1 VTEGTNRTVSWTYDN
16 IYRLTNETI
25 GNDPANKNGSITYGL
40 DPVGNRQSE
49 TSGLSGLNPGSFAYT
64 ADDELSTD
72 TYDNNGNTTH
82 SGVNSFTF
90 DSENHLMS
98 MNGGAVTLVY
108 DGDGNRVAKTV
119 SSGTTL
125 YLVDDLNPTGLPQV
139 VDEIVGG
146 AVQRTYTYGLQRISE
161 NQFVSSG
168 WTPSFYEYDGEG
180 SVRQLTSSA
189 GTPTDTYEYDAFGN
203 ELNHT
208 GTTANNYLY
217 RDEQY
222 DPDLS
227 LYYLRARYYNPLTGR
242 FLSVDSQ
249 AGEGQRRYEY
259 AGADPVNGMDPT
271 GNNDIIEFE
280 LLNFQPSPIMSWP
293 KFCWVSGSTAMGAFL
308 PGCGGSGGSGGGG
321 GGGGDRGPSGP
332 GGPGRTPPPS
342 PHWIVWVNW
351 RPLLK
356 FSNIAFGHHPL
367 GNWHHTY
374 ISIYNPTLGTETWG
388 VLGENGGGKNQQ
400 VLYGDPRNNSV
411 GGGRTEIS
419 CSDSE
424 AKTLEGALNATDY
437 ASGRECPSC
446 GNNYHNWWW
455 RRPPDGNN
463 SNTYTYNMIHNWGKT
478 PPTEL
483 NAPGYELSA
492 GYAGYF

>member
-119 SSGTTL
+119 SSGTTM

-146 AVQRTYTYGLQRISE
+146 AVQRTFTYGLQRISE

-180 SVRQLTSSA
+180 SVRQLTGSA
-189 GTPTDTYEYDAFGN
+189 GSPTDTYEYDAFGN
-203 ELNHT
+203 EINHT

-217 RDEQY
+217 RGEQY

-249 AGEGQRRYEY
+249 ASEGQRRYEY
-259 AGADPVNGMDPT
+259 AAADPVNGMDPT

-308 PGCGGSGGSGGGG
+308 PGCGDGSGGGG
-321 GGGGDRGPSGP
+321 GGGG
-332 GGPGRTPPPS
+332 GGPHGRGGGPPGPPPG
-342 PHWIVWVNW
+342 P
-351 RPLLK
+351 PPPPCKCGLK
-356 FSNIAFGHHPL
+356 TAPQYDKFPSVRGGTVFSWHASFLNDATHKPDCCEVRQMISWNHGPAPSWFYPPDNQANTWYEDRDQANHRYGRRNFPYEDL
-367 GNWHHTY
+367 G
-374 ISIYNPTLGTETWG
+374 P
-388 VLGENGGGKNQQ
+388 
-400 VLYGDPRNNSV
+400 
-411 GGGRTEIS
+411 
-419 CSDSE
+419 
-424 AKTLEGALNATDY
+424 
-437 ASGRECPSC
+437 
-446 GNNYHNWWW
+446 NNYYSGDDY
-455 RRPPDGNN
+455 DGSDAPRGLGQGITFKFKLIVVDICNHD
-463 SNTYTYNMIHNWGKT
+463 SVIFTSKV
-478 PPTEL
+478 L
-483 NAPGYELSA
+483 NDN
-492 GYAGYF
+492 F